1 MNNICKD
8 MSKNAI
14 KRIMQKDMKVIQS
27 MDLASM
33 GIHIEFNEEN
43 IQQAVAMII
52 GPKDSVY
59 SNGVLFFKITF
70 PNDYPY
76 SPPKVSYISRGS
88 NRIHPNL
95 YTGYAKDNYLGKVC
109 LSILGTW
116 SGPSWT
122 TIMDVSSVLISIQ
135 SLLDNNPLEH
145 EPGFSGKIT
154 PTHTSYKKVVEYE
167 KYKTLIIKNIFDIP
181 KEFMC
186 FKEIIEDHYDKCKHE
201 ISDSLKDKKNVNI
214 TLSVYRINSTLNYE
228 YICSKL
234 KI

>member
-1 MNNICKD
+1 

-27 MDLASM
+27 MNLVDM

-43 IQQAVAMII
+43 IQEAVAMII
-52 GPKDSVY
+52 GPEDSVY
-59 SNGVLFFKITF
+59 SNGVLFFKIKF
-70 PNDYPY
+70 PNDYPF
-76 SPPKVSYISRGS
+76 SPPKVEYISRGS

-122 TIMDVSSVLISIQ
+122 TIMDISSVLISIQ

-145 EPGFSGKIT
+145 EPGFSGKTT
-154 PTHTSYKKVVEYE
+154 PTHTSYAKVVEYE

-181 KEFMC
+181 EEFIC
-186 FKEIIEDHYDKCKHE
+186 FKEVIEGQYDKCKHK
-201 ISDSLKDKKNVNI
+201 ISDSLKDKKNINV
-214 TLSVYRINSTLNYE
+214 TLNVYRINSTLNYD
-228 YICSKL
+228 YIRSKL